1 MHRFPVEVNVE
12 REIVVG
18 VPVERFRYTLG
29 QCTVVCVGTIERK
42 WMIELL
48 WWSEEVGNTC

>member
-18 VPVERFRYTLG
+18 VPVEGFRDTLG